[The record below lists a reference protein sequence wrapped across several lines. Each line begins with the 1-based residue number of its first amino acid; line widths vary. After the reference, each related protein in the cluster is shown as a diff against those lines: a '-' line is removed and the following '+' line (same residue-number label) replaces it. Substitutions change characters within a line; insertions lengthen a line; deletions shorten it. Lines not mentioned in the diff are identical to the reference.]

1 MKDRDRLQHCLERG
15 SKRINGDRGGGR
27 EEERAERERETERE
41 TERERER
48 SNLVISKEAVGNSWD
63 ILCTTLGRKSYRQ
76 VL

>member
-1 MKDRDRLQHCLERG
+1 MEYHDRLEHCLGRG

-27 EEERAERERETERE
+27 NGRERRRREREM
-41 TERERER
+41 

-63 ILCTTLGRKSYRQ
+63 ILCTTLGHKSYRQ